1 MVAPKYNYIS
11 CILFLQLVIVSNF
24 CLSQKIN
31 FLFPQRQH
39 SINTSLRLHS
49 HILIQLDLFSALT
62 ADAIIDIHQG
72 CQFHIVAYAVL
83 LQRIKFLVRAL
94 VLKML
99 NNAVL
104 CSDNKFFGIAFLGI
118 FHNSS
123 CTSDIICHCRN
134 LWQTLRMNQ

>member
-83 LQRIKFLVRAL
+83 
-94 VLKML
+94 
-99 NNAVL
+99 
-104 CSDNKFFGIAFLGI
+104 
-118 FHNSS
+118 
-123 CTSDIICHCRN
+123 
-134 LWQTLRMNQ
+134 

>member
-1 MVAPKYNYIS
+1 MLRA
-11 CILFLQLVIVSNF
+11 
-24 CLSQKIN
+24 CLKKPSRKLHNII

-39 SINTSLRLHS
+39 RINTSLRLHS